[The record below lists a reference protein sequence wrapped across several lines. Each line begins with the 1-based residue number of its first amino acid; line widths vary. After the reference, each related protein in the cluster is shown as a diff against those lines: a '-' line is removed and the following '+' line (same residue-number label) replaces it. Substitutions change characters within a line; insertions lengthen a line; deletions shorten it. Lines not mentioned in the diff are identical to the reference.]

1 MRKKIFML
9 TIFFIFILM
18 VNSIAAGN
26 NTTVVDNPTTAYIV
40 SNETVVA
47 LEDGDSNISFS
58 DGYKGYCI
66 EWGEHS
72 AEENETFY
80 IADSSN
86 AINKITNEDVSNNL
100 KVMFLFFYNK
110 TQENPIT
117 TQHMIWKFTD
127 NKQFSK
133 FDKQWYNDIIEM
145 SNKYKI
151 PDSGTIKI
159 NDTHEV
165 VFDFKVFIAK
175 YLEYQNYFAY
185 KFDIHQID
193 MNESGQIINSTIN
206 NLTTNST
213 TIDFN
218 DTNIQYNGTYIIK
231 DKEKA
236 TQSTSLAK
244 NITGFKFD
252 WMIFCIIILVIACL
266 VTYRED

>member
-1 MRKKIFML
+1 MREKIFIISM
-9 TIFFIFILM
+9 FFIFMLM

-26 NTTVVDNPTTAYIV
+26 NTTVVDNPTAAYIV

-47 LEDGDSNISFS
+47 LEDGDSNIQFS

-80 IADSSN
+80 VADSSN

-110 TQENPIT
+110 TQENPVV

-133 FDKQWYNDIIEM
+133 FDKQWYNDIVEL

-159 NDTHEV
+159 NDTHEI
-165 VFDFKVFIAK
+165 VFDFKVFVAK

-185 KFDIHQID
+185 KFDVRQIG
-193 MNESGQIINSTIN
+193 MNESNQIINSTIN
-206 NLTTNST
+206 NLTTNLT
-213 TIDFN
+213 TDLFN
-218 DTNIQYNGTYIIK
+218 EGTIQYNRTYVIK
-231 DKEKA
+231 IDKDIR
-236 TQSTSLAK
+236 QSTLSEHK
-244 NITGFKFD
+244 TGIQIN
-252 WMIFCIIILVIACL
+252 WIFLCIIVLLITICFS
-266 VTYRED
+266 YNKS

>member
-1 MRKKIFML
+1 MKKKIFIII
-9 TIFFIFILM
+9 IFFTFMLM

-26 NTTVVDNPTTAYIV
+26 NTTVVDNPTAAYIV

-47 LEDGDSNISFS
+47 LESGDSNIQFS
-58 DGYKGYCI
+58 NGYKGYCI

-110 TQENPIT
+110 TQENPIV

-133 FDKQWYNDIIEM
+133 FDKEWYNDIVKI

-159 NDTHEV
+159 NDTHELI
-165 VFDFKVFIAK
+165 FDFKVFVAK

-185 KFDIHQID
+185 KFDVRQIG
-193 MNESGQIINSTIN
+193 MNESNQIINSTIN
-206 NLTTNST
+206 NLTTNLT
-213 TIDFN
+213 TDLF
-218 DTNIQYNGTYIIK
+218 DEGSIQYNGTYVIK
-231 DKEKA
+231 IDKDIR
-236 TQSTSLAK
+236 QSTLSNHK
-244 NITGFKFD
+244 TGIQTD
-252 WMIFCIIILVIACL
+252 WMFLCIIVLLITICFL
-266 VTYRED
+266 YNKS

>member
-1 MRKKIFML
+1 MRKKIFIISM
-9 TIFFIFILM
+9 FFIFILM

-26 NTTVVDNPTTAYIV
+26 NTAVVDNPTAAYIV

-47 LEDGDSNISFS
+47 LEDGDSNIQFS
-58 DGYKGYCI
+58 DDYKGYCI

-80 IADSSN
+80 IEDTSKI
-86 AINKITNEDVSNNL
+86 INKETHKDVSNYL
-100 KVMFLFFYNK
+100 KTMFLFFYDR
-110 TQENPIT
+110 TQEDPIA

-127 NKQFSK
+127 NKEFSR
-133 FDKQWYNDIIEM
+133 FDENWYNNIVYIAD
-145 SNKYKI
+145 KVKI
-151 PDSGTIKI
+151 PDTCTIKI
-159 NDTHEV
+159 NETHEM
-165 VFDFKVFIAK
+165 VFEFRCFVAK
-175 YLEYQNYFAY
+175 INEYQNYFGY
-185 KFDIHQID
+185 KFFVREI
-193 MNESGQIINSTIN
+193 SSQIINSTIN

-218 DTNIQYNGTYIIK
+218 DTNIQYNETYIIK

-236 TQSTSLAK
+236 IQSTSLAK

-252 WMIFCIIILVIACL
+252 WMIFCIIILVIACF

>member
-1 MRKKIFML
+1 MKQKIFIII
-9 TIFFIFILM
+9 IFFTFMLM

-26 NTTVVDNPTTAYIV
+26 NTVVVDNPTTAYIV

-47 LEDGDSNISFS
+47 LENGDSNITFS

-80 IADSSN
+80 IVDSSN
-86 AINKITNEDVSNNL
+86 AINKMTNEDVSNNL
-100 KVMFLFFYNK
+100 KIMFLFFYNK
-110 TQENPIT
+110 TQENPIV

-133 FDKQWYNDIIEM
+133 FDKQWYSDIIEL

-159 NDTHEV
+159 NNTHKV
-165 VFDFKVFIAK
+165 IFDFKVFVAK

-185 KFDIHQID
+185 RFIVHQID
-193 MNESGQIINSTIN
+193 MNESNQIINSTMN
-206 NLTTNST
+206 NLTTNLT
-213 TIDFN
+213 TDLFSEG
-218 DTNIQYNGTYIIK
+218 NIQYNGTYIIK
-231 DKEKA
+231 IEKEIK
-236 TQSTSLAK
+236 QSTLSK
-244 NITGFKFD
+244 YKTGINTN
-252 WMIFCIIILVIACL
+252 WMFFCIIILLI
-266 VTYRED
+266 VTYFSYNKS

>member
-1 MRKKIFML
+1 MI
-9 TIFFIFILM
+9 
-18 VNSIAAGN
+18 NSIAAGN

-40 SNETVVA
+40 SNETVIA
-47 LEDGDSNISFS
+47 LEDGDSNIQFS
-58 DGYKGYCI
+58 NGYKGYCI

-72 AEENETFY
+72 AEKNEIFY
-80 IADSSN
+80 VTDSSN
-86 AINKITNEDVSNNL
+86 AVNKVTNEDVSNHL
-100 KVMFLFFYNK
+100 KIMFLFFYNK
-110 TQENPIT
+110 TQENPIV

-133 FDKQWYNDIIEM
+133 FDKQWYNDIIEL
-145 SNKYKI
+145 SNKYKV
-151 PDSGTIKI
+151 PDSSTIKI

-165 VFDFKVFIAK
+165 TFDFKVFVAK

-185 KFDIHQID
+185 KFNIRQIS
-193 MNESGQIINSTIN
+193 MNESNQIINSTIN

-218 DTNIQYNGTYIIK
+218 DINIQYNETYIIK
-231 DKEKA
+231 DKERA

-252 WMIFCIIILVIACL
+252 WMIFCAIILVIACF